1 MNSFPYLK
9 PTPCLLF
16 LIRPFTY
23 LPFIISVKSY
33 ALIHFEIR
41 VSTYELQSKQSSP
54 FPLWIRQ
61 EHRQASLQAGHS
73 MHSSSLPCYAEHDPS
88 IPQSLS
94 REPSRH
100 RKAVYPPVEECIM
113 VGTKLCLSQDSFPS
127 SHFSN
132 GSDDI
137 FNDFSCLSLSFLYR
151 ARFGENQ
158 DGPWE
163 TGKRR

>member
-1 MNSFPYLK
+1 MDKAAVTDHHSVRPEQWNPCFPLSK
-9 PTPCLLF
+9 RPHVKSQLPEADSLLTDEFFSLPEAHSVSSF

-94 REPSRH
+94 REP
-100 RKAVYPPVEECIM
+100 P
-113 VGTKLCLSQDSFPS
+113 G
-127 SHFSN
+127 
-132 GSDDI
+132 
-137 FNDFSCLSLSFLYR
+137 
-151 ARFGENQ
+151 
-158 DGPWE
+158 
-163 TGKRR
+163 TGKQFIHR